1 MKRGTYKTFVKKTV
15 KPPSTLQIRSPTK
28 FVVDGKTYTLKKII
42 ARGEFGITLSA
53 KCKRNKIAVKAIL
66 PTLEK
71 PYQVQEIENQY
82 YLDCMFD
89 ELRTLRTL
97 NAARF
102 PKTYFLAKYRDSD
115 DDYLQLMYDH
125 NITFTPVIGMEYLQD
140 NLAHTL
146 LRLYEA
152 GNTTEIVKL
161 AKDALFA
168 VATTLEEVNR
178 QLSFVH
184 GDLHVGNI
192 MHQNGTFYIIDFGA
206 TRLAN
211 GRQLALEPGGYY
223 SKEIGS
229 SGLDLLMLSL
239 SLADWCDTPLPNLLE
254 MWYPLW
260 KFYKTS
266 PVGRYDDFHA
276 HQVPENPYTAH
287 DMSDINIVVDHPYE
301 NFLDPL
307 SACFLG
313 TGYKTDCEWPLGD
326 QVDDGDVGRVETWH
340 YYGYGAGDQDPYV
353 ESIFEPSV
361 FLNGSPEEDV
371 EFMEVMASL
380 RSEPGLLRN
389 VVSAVVDF
397 FTFKEQQQHLC
408 AVD

>member
-1 MKRGTYKTFVKKTV
+1 MEIL
-15 KPPSTLQIRSPTK
+15 SRSK
-28 FVVDGKTYTLKKII
+28 FMVDGKTYTLKKII

-53 KCKRNKIAVKAIL
+53 KEKGGKEIAVKAIL

-82 YLDCMFD
+82 YLDSMFD
-89 ELRTLRTL
+89 ELKTLRTL
-97 NAARF
+97 KAARF
-102 PKTYFLAKYRDSD
+102 PKTYFLAHYQAKKGKGPTKASKLGL
-115 DDYLQLMYDH
+115 LQKNH
-125 NITFTPVIGMEYLQD
+125 ITDTPVIGMEYLQD

-152 GNTTEIVKL
+152 GNTTEIAEL

-206 TRLAN
+206 TRLDN
-211 GRQLALEPGGYY
+211 GRQLPLEPGGYY

-266 PVGRYDDFHA
+266 PVGRYDVFHA
-276 HQVPENPYTAH
+276 HQNSYTAH
-287 DMSDINIVVDHPYE
+287 GMSINIVVDHPYE

-307 SACFLG
+307 SPCFLG
-313 TGYKTDCEWPLGD
+313 TGYKTECEWPLGD
-326 QVDDGDVGRVETWH
+326 QVDDDPARIETWH
-340 YYGYGAGDQDPYV
+340 YYGYGAGDDDPNV
-353 ESIFEPSV
+353 ASVFSPSL
-361 FLNGSPEEDV
+361 FLNGSAEEDE
-371 EFMEVMASL
+371 EFMQVFSSL
-380 RSEPGLLRN
+380 GSEPGLLRN
-389 VVSAVVDF
+389 VALAIARF
-397 FTFKEQQQHLC
+397 FTFNEQPQFHTY
-408 AVD
+408 VYNRNNINRE

>member
-1 MKRGTYKTFVKKTV
+1 MNKQRCA
-15 KPPSTLQIRSPTK
+15 SQCLQHPLTMEIRSPTK
-28 FVVDGKTYTLKKII
+28 FVVSGKTYTLKKII
-42 ARGEFGITLSA
+42 ASGEFGITLSA

-89 ELRTLRTL
+89 ELRTL
-97 NAARF
+97 AAAAQF
-102 PKTYFLAKYRDSD
+102 PNTYFLAKYEDSH

-125 NITFTPVIGMEYLQD
+125 DITDTPVIGMEYLQD

-152 GNTTEIVKL
+152 GNTTEIAKL

-211 GRQLALEPGGYY
+211 GRQLPLEPGGYY

-239 SLADWCDTPLPNLLE
+239 SLADWCDTPLPNLIE

-276 HQVPENPYTAH
+276 HQNSYTAH
-287 DMSDINIVVDHPYE
+287 GMSDINIVVDHPYE

-307 SACFLG
+307 SPCFLG
-313 TGYKTDCEWPLGD
+313 TGYKTECQWPLGD
-326 QVDDGDVGRVETWH
+326 QVDDDPARIETWH
-340 YYGYGAGDQDPYV
+340 YYGYGAGDNDPNV
-353 ESIFEPSV
+353 ASVFSPSL
-361 FLNGSPEEDV
+361 FLNGSAEEDE
-371 EFMEVMASL
+371 EFMQVFSSL
-380 RSEPGLLRN
+380 GSEPGLLRN
-389 VVSAVVDF
+389 VVSAIADF
-397 FTFKEQQQHLC
+397 FTFNEQPQFHTYVQKKNGLLSF
-408 AVD
+408 

>member
-1 MKRGTYKTFVKKTV
+1 MNKQRLT
-15 KPPSTLQIRSPTK
+15 SQCLQHPLTMEIRSPTK
-28 FVVDGKTYTLKKII
+28 FVVSGKTYTLKKII
-42 ARGEFGITLSA
+42 ASGEFGITLSA
-53 KCKRNKIAVKAIL
+53 ICKQNKIAVKAIL

-89 ELRTLRTL
+89 ELRTLES
-97 NAARF
+97 AARF
-102 PKTYFLAKYRDSD
+102 PNTYFLAKYEDSH

-125 NITFTPVIGMEYLQD
+125 DITDTPVIGMEYLQD

-152 GNTTEIVKL
+152 GNTTEIAKL

-168 VATTLEEVNR
+168 VATTLKEVNR

-229 SGLDLLMLSL
+229 SGLDLLLLSL

-276 HQVPENPYTAH
+276 HQNSYTAH
-287 DMSDINIVVDHPYE
+287 GMSDINIVVDHPYE
-301 NFLDPL
+301 NFLNPL
-307 SACFLG
+307 GPCFLG
-313 TGYKTDCEWPLGD
+313 TGYKTECEWPLGD
-326 QVDDGDVGRVETWH
+326 QVDDDPTRIETWH
-340 YYGYGAGDQDPYV
+340 YYGYGAGDNDPNV
-353 ESIFEPSV
+353 EPIFEPSV
-361 FLNGSPEEDV
+361 FLSGSPEEDE
-371 EFMEVMASL
+371 EFMQVFSSL
-380 RSEPGLLRN
+380 GSEPGLLRN
-389 VVSAVVDF
+389 VVSAIAGF
-397 FTFKEQQQHLC
+397 FTFNEQPQFHTYVC
-408 AVD
+408 NINTNKI